1 MIKRIALTATILAAL
16 AAVAVPAYAAITVY
30 KNYFS
35 SKADYAAVTKQ
46 SGKAKKCKRNW
57 RKKSALGVTVKG
69 GKQNCALKTPVEGD
83 SLRPDLIVQ
92 VDAKVTAKSQKATRK
107 SAYVGVSVRSSRKE
121 GYVFRVFPKTRS
133 WELLKN
139 RVVVQKGDDKAVKG
153 MKKKRNKLQ
162 ISAKSDKIV
171 GKVNGKTQV
180 ESTRIRRPTRSTA
193 SAPGS
198 STGSARRSRRRRR
211 SPSSTSSRSASR
223 SRNADHRSLR
233 AARFV
238 PGRLSMTTET
248 IERPRTAGP
257 DSGSGAAGV

>member
-1 MIKRIALTATILAAL
+1 MIKRIFLTATILAAL

-30 KNYFS
+30 KNSFS

-46 SGKAKKCKRNW
+46 SGKAKKCKRKW
-57 RKKSALGVTVKG
+57 RKKSALGVSVKG

-107 SAYVGVSVRSSRKE
+107 SAYVGVSVRSSRKK
-121 GYVFRVFPKTRS
+121 GYVFRVFPKTRR

-153 MKKKRNKLQ
+153 MKKVNKLQ

-180 ESTRIRRPTRSTA
+180 EYKDPAT
-193 SAPGS
+193 
-198 STGSARRSRRRRR
+198 
-211 SPSSTSSRSASR
+211 
-223 SRNADHRSLR
+223 DE
-233 AARFV
+233 V
-238 PGRLSMTTET
+238 DGR
-248 IERPRTAGP
+248 
-257 DSGSGAAGV
+257 GSGLVYGISQKVKKKEAVAFFDKLKVGVPKP

>member
-30 KNYFS
+30 KNSFS

-57 RKKSALGVTVKG
+57 RKKSALGVSVKG

-107 SAYVGVSVRSSRKE
+107 SAYVGVSVRSSRKK
-121 GYVFRVFPKTRS
+121 GYVFRVFPKTRR

-153 MKKKRNKLQ
+153 MKKVNKLQ

-171 GKVNGKTQV
+171 GKVNGKAQV
-180 ESTRIRRPTRSTA
+180 EYKDPATDEVD
-193 SAPGS
+193 G
-198 STGSARRSRRRRR
+198 
-211 SPSSTSSRSASR
+211 
-223 SRNADHRSLR
+223 L
-233 AARFV
+233 
-238 PGRLSMTTET
+238 
-248 IERPRTAGP
+248 
-257 DSGSGAAGV
+257 GSGLVYGIKQKVKKKEAVAFFDKLKVQVPNP

>member
-30 KNYFS
+30 KNNFS
-35 SKADYAAVTKQ
+35 SKADYAALTKQ

-107 SAYVGVSVRSSRKE
+107 SAYVGVSVRSSRKK
-121 GYVFRVFPKTRS
+121 GYVFRVFPKTRR

-153 MKKKRNKLQ
+153 MKKHNKLQ
-162 ISAKSDKIV
+162 ISAKSDKII

-180 ESTRIRRPTRSTA
+180 EYKDPATDEVD
-193 SAPGS
+193 GLG
-198 STGSARRSRRRRR
+198 TGLVYGISQKVKKKKAV
-211 SPSSTSSRSASR
+211 AFF
-223 SRNADHRSLR
+223 DKLKVG
-233 AARFV
+233 V
-238 PGRLSMTTET
+238 PK
-248 IERPRTAGP
+248 P
-257 DSGSGAAGV
+257 

>member
-1 MIKRIALTATILAAL
+1 MSVPAVRQAGYAQKLMIKRIALTATILAAL

-30 KNYFS
+30 KNSFS

-107 SAYVGVSVRSSRKE
+107 SAYVGVSVRSSRKK
-121 GYVFRVFPKTRS
+121 GYVFRVFPKTRR

-153 MKKKRNKLQ
+153 MKKVQQAADQRQ
-162 ISAKSDKIV
+162 ERQDRRQGQRQDPGRVQGSGDRR
-171 GKVNGKTQV
+171 G
-180 ESTRIRRPTRSTA
+180 RRPR
-193 SAPGS
+193 
-198 STGSARRSRRRRR
+198 
-211 SPSSTSSRSASR
+211 
-223 SRNADHRSLR
+223 LR
-233 AARFV
+233 ARLRDQPEGQEEEGRRLLRQAQGRRPEAVTPNRFA
-238 PGRLSMTTET
+238 
-248 IERPRTAGP
+248 PRR
-257 DSGSGAAGV
+257 